1 MPDSIIALKSRSG
14 EIFRRMI
21 VLHRELRDA
30 NFYVVNLSDKQKQRN
45 SIIATE
51 IQALVE
57 ENNAILNEIDFY
69 KKNGFVRKG
78 MESQQDEID
87 YSKLTIKEINKLLR
101 NNQSYLCRARA
112 DLLKLTDEIK
122 KIQKAN
128 RIKNLMQVQEE
139 LREEINRR

>member
-14 EIFRRMI
+14 EIFRRMV

-51 IQALVE
+51 IQALSE

-69 KKNGFVRKG
+69 KKNGFDFLS
-78 MESQQDEID
+78 ESDVGQKTRTMWFDLI
-87 YSKLTIKEINKLLR
+87 
-101 NNQSYLCRARA
+101 SY
-112 DLLKLTDEIK
+112 K
-122 KIQKAN
+122 
-128 RIKNLMQVQEE
+128 
-139 LREEINRR
+139 